1 MRTAFV
7 VVCYP
12 GFRKFSHIMQGA
24 EDICIKHSPAVAS
37 VEAFDYAVL
46 CRVARLDMG
55 DVYIVPFAPFLERL
69 GYELRSIVA
78 SYVLWLSVKL
88 DNLFKQLDDSF
99 CWHRHRD
106 LLSHCNSVTVIND
119 IQYTE
124 RSSALQPVTHK
135 VN

>member
-46 CRVARLDMG
+46 GRMTRLTSIPLYLLFQLYNVA
-55 DVYIVPFAPFLERL
+55 L
-69 GYELRSIVA
+69 GM
-78 SYVLWLSVKL
+78 
-88 DNLFKQLDDSF
+88 
-99 CWHRHRD
+99 
-106 LLSHCNSVTVIND
+106 
-119 IQYTE
+119 
-124 RSSALQPVTHK
+124 P
-135 VN
+135 